1 MLLNYIRKDEILS
14 QFLCKTCKEHGIAV
28 QIDERIENDNFE
40 IIQPDAYYNSLK
52 ISDRPA
58 APDCFIL
65 VRCQKENEYSLSI
78 VELKKANKTANW
90 GKNDLEIIKMKF
102 ENCLSKF
109 MTVDFPMFDRD
120 YKRIELLFI
129 SRINPYVEGRD
140 TLQNLKIKVMRNWRF
155 QFRNKRLMLKL
166 HLPSPAIKPCY

>member
-1 MLLNYIRKDEILS
+1 MITTVNS
-14 QFLCKTCKEHGIAV
+14 Q
-28 QIDERIENDNFE
+28 
-40 IIQPDAYYNSLK
+40 
-52 ISDRPA
+52 
-58 APDCFIL
+58 
-65 VRCQKENEYSLSI
+65 
-78 VELKKANKTANW
+78 ANKTTNW

-140 TLQNLKIKVMRNWRF
+140 TLQNLKFRYSAFRF
-155 QFRNKRLMLKL
+155 STVHTISNGPNQRRDKIIQTRK
-166 HLPSPAIKPCY
+166 IT